1 MLFYIYANSPKCIKN
16 DYQQHKSL
24 TFMIFPMA
32 NFLSNPND
40 DDESAFA

>member
-1 MLFYIYANSPKCIKN
+1 MPILQNVSRTSM
-16 DYQQHKSL
+16 YQQHKSL
-24 TFMIFPMA
+24 TFMVFPMA